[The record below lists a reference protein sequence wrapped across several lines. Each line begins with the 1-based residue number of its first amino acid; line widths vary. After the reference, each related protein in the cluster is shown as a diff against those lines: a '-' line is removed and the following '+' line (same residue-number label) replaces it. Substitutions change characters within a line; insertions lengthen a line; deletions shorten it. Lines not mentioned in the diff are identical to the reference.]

1 MPLLGLAAGAAA
13 LPSLLAYNVA
23 PSPTFL
29 NQALALLLWAVF
41 VIAAAPAAPG
51 RGPWA
56 PWLALTLVAAG
67 VLGSWGPGALP
78 SSLALS
84 ALALLAAA
92 ALLLAAGAGSRR
104 RADPEALFA
113 AFCGGW
119 VAAGLANMAVAL
131 VQVFQPGWADGD
143 WIAASGMAGRAVGNL
158 RQPNHLSSLLTWA
171 AIASVGL
178 AAAGRLRHRHAGVL
192 VALFVFG
199 IVLTASRT
207 GLVSVLLLALW
218 GAADRRLAWPTRAL
232 LFATPL
238 VYVLAWFGMAQWAAL
253 ASQAFGGS
261 ARLAT
266 DGDLSSS
273 RFAIWSNTLELIRRE
288 PWLGVGFGEFNL
300 AWTLTPFP
308 KRPTAYF
315 DHTHNLPLQLAVELG
330 LPLALAITALLLWA
344 LVQGHRS
351 AGRTPGPAGAAQRTA
366 MLMVLTIGLHSLL
379 EYPLWYSYF
388 LLPAAWAWGF
398 ALAGAGSPQ
407 PQDAVAPRAAA
418 PPAPPPA
425 RAVAGVA
432 ALLAAGALLSVADY
446 LRVAA
451 IFAAPDDAAP
461 LSIRIASGRRS
472 AFFAHHADYAAV
484 TTSPPSA
491 GSAGAAEAADTA
503 RSFASTT
510 PYLLDARLMIAW
522 AEWLDAQGRH
532 DEARHLAAR
541 LREFGKPDAEEFFA
555 PCEDAASAAAAF
567 QCQAPARTLHW
578 REFLR

>member
-1 MPLLGLAAGAAA
+1 
-13 LPSLLAYNVA
+13 
-23 PSPTFL
+23 
-29 NQALALLLWAVF
+29 
-41 VIAAAPAAPG
+41 
-51 RGPWA
+51 
-56 PWLALTLVAAG
+56 
-67 VLGSWGPGALP
+67 
-78 SSLALS
+78 
-84 ALALLAAA
+84 
-92 ALLLAAGAGSRR
+92 
-104 RADPEALFA
+104 
-113 AFCGGW
+113 
-119 VAAGLANMAVAL
+119 
-131 VQVFQPGWADGD
+131 
-143 WIAASGMAGRAVGNL
+143 
-158 RQPNHLSSLLTWA
+158 
-171 AIASVGL
+171 
-178 AAAGRLRHRHAGVL
+178 
-192 VALFVFG
+192 
-199 IVLTASRT
+199 
-207 GLVSVLLLALW
+207 
-218 GAADRRLAWPTRAL
+218 
-232 LFATPL
+232 
-238 VYVLAWFGMAQWAAL
+238 MAQWAAL

-266 DGDLSSS
+266 EGDLSSS

-308 KRPTAYF
+308 GRPTAYF

-344 LVQGHRS
+344 LVRGLRG

-398 ALAGAGSPQ
+398 ALAGAGSPG
-407 PQDAVAPRAAA
+407 PRDAAA
-418 PPAPPPA
+418 PPTQPAQSPA
-425 RAVAGVA
+425 RAIAGAA

-461 LSIRIASGRRS
+461 LSMRIASGRRS
-472 AFFAHHADYAAV
+472 VFFGHHADYAAV

-491 GSAGAAEAADTA
+491 DSADAAPAADTA

-510 PYLLDARLMIAW
+510 HYLLDARLMIAW

-555 PCEDAASAAAAF
+555 PCEDAASTAAAF
-567 QCQAPARTLHW
+567 QCQAPERVLHW